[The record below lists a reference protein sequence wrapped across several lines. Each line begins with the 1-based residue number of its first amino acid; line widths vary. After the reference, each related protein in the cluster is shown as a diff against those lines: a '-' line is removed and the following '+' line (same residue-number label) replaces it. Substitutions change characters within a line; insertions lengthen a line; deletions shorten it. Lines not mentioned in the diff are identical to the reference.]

1 DGVAKDANKVKDA
14 YLNIGKAITTET
26 PRIKDTLEIAKASIE
41 ATGAGIEESNKKAGD
56 SQKELTKVTVTEVD
70 KATKKQ
76 KELKKAVKDTGSA
89 LEEAGDSAAGANDQL
104 ASGGTIAQ
112 AMAGHWQGLKNEMA
126 ALSPAALEAYEG
138 INQVGEADVRTLTN
152 DVDALKQNLEQASEE
167 LQEMGFM
174 FQGTDATGLGE
185 WMYNT
190 KKASLEVKETFLEQK
205 IAFEELMQAYQ
216 NGEITAEAFAGS
228 ARKAA

>member
-1 DGVAKDANKVKDA
+1 
-14 YLNIGKAITTET
+14 
-26 PRIKDTLEIAKASIE
+26 
-41 ATGAGIEESNKKAGD
+41 
-56 SQKELTKVTVTEVD
+56 LTKVTVTEVD
-70 KATKKQ
+70 KAAKKQ

-152 DVDALKQNLEQASEE
+152 D
-167 LQEMGFM
+167 
-174 FQGTDATGLGE
+174 
-185 WMYNT
+185 
-190 KKASLEVKETFLEQK
+190 
-205 IAFEELMQAYQ
+205 
-216 NGEITAEAFAGS
+216 
-228 ARKAA
+228 